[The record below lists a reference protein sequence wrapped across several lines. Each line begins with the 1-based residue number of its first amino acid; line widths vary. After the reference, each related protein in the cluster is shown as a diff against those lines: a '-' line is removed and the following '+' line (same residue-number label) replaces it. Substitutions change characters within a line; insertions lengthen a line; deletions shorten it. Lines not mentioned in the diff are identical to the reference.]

1 MRIVNVARGGI
12 VDEEDLLDALNKGSC
27 AGAALDVFTEEP
39 PTDRRLVNHDKVVVT
54 PHLGASTAEAQVK
67 VAQEV
72 AQAFVDATKG
82 KPLMGIVSLLGRG
95 KGRGGSEEEGS
106 EEEGRGRRGGGEEEG
121 RERRE

>member
-12 VDEEDLLDALNKGSC
+12 IDEEDLLEALNKGLC

-39 PTDRRLVNHDKVVVT
+39 PTDRRLVNHDKVLVT

-72 AQAFVDATKG
+72 AQAFVDAAMG
-82 KPLMGIVSLLGRG
+82 KPLVGIVSIVFLRVPHG
-95 KGRGGSEEEGS
+95 
-106 EEEGRGRRGGGEEEG
+106 
-121 RERRE
+121 

>member
-1 MRIVNVARGGI
+1 M
-12 VDEEDLLDALNKGSC
+12 DEEDLLDALNKGLC

-72 AQAFVDATKG
+72 AQAFVDAAKG
-82 KPLMGIVSLLGRG
+82 KPLMGIVSV
-95 KGRGGSEEEGS
+95 
-106 EEEGRGRRGGGEEEG
+106 RGGGEEVGIVGGLVSVCTHVCLIVRGG
-121 RERRE
+121 RGRVGGRGEERL